1 RRAVTLRV
9 REKAGGRTL
18 GRHVL
23 PRRTDGLSSDVPYL
37 DDADFGEIDLFQA
50 EGAAVAVMLPAEIA
64 VQLDVAQQPPIPFG
78 EVRTFTLNA
87 R

>member
-1 RRAVTLRV
+1 M
-9 REKAGGRTL
+9 AGGRTL

-23 PRRTDGLSSDVPYL
+23 PQRRDGRSADVPYL
-37 DDADFGEIDLFQA
+37 ADADFGEIDLFQA
-50 EGAAVAVMLPAEIA
+50 EGTPVAVVLPVEIS
-64 VQLDVAQQPPIPFG
+64 VQMEVAHQPSVPFG

>member
-1 RRAVTLRV
+1 M
-9 REKAGGRTL
+9 
-18 GRHVL
+18 
-23 PRRTDGLSSDVPYL
+23 PYL

-64 VQLDVAQQPPIPFG
+64 VQLDVAQQPTIPFG